1 MLGVTFYQNP
11 SKHVFVG
18 IKDVCLSIF
27 LRAQVLFNGW
37 TVLDDLTILVIS
49 VISTFHHTTI
59 AQSFFYYYLF
69 IFCVCVFTGEKLK
82 RNQQGVSEMM
92 SEMKGLQSTFQE
104 YLPMLNDHTK
114 ASCEQNITWTKSVNT
129 MATET
134 KVTIRHF

>member
-1 MLGVTFYQNP
+1 MDEPLLMTLN
-11 SKHVFVG
+11 
-18 IKDVCLSIF
+18 L
-27 LRAQVLFNGW
+27 
-37 TVLDDLTILVIS
+37 TVLVIS

-59 AQSFFYYYLF
+59 AQYFFVIICLYF
-69 IFCVCVFTGEKLK
+69 VCVFTGEKLK
-82 RNQQGVSEMM
+82 RNQQGVFEMM